1 MTFRVT
7 LPDDPDLPLK
17 EEDKHQTEKILE
29 APVKI
34 TGGVIY
40 DDTKE
45 DGAIAKITFEE
56 GGEVLIEELAEMAGT
71 ALENMETI
79 FNDAIPQLISIVEEV
94 NPPEKA
100 KVIGK
105 LRGALELFN
114 QK

>member
-29 APVKI
+29 APVR
-34 TGGVIY
+34 TPA
-40 DDTKE
+40 DT
-45 DGAIAKITFEE
+45 
-56 GGEVLIEELAEMAGT
+56 IEELRQEIMNTPDMNAVD
-71 ALENMETI
+71 I
-79 FNDAIPQLISIVEEV
+79 FNESIPQLISIVEEV
-94 NPPEKA
+94 NPPEKT

>member
-1 MTFRVT
+1 MFKVT
-7 LPDDPDLPLK
+7 IPDDPDLPLK

-29 APVKI
+29 APLTVPDI
-34 TGGVIY
+34 
-40 DDTKE
+40 DQ
-45 DGAIAKITFEE
+45 
-56 GGEVLIEELAEMAGT
+56 LADMAGV
-71 ALENMETI
+71 ALESLDTI

-94 NPPEKA
+94 NPPEKT

>member
-1 MTFRVT
+1 MAFRVSI
-7 LPDDPDLPLK
+7 PDDPDLPLK

-29 APVKI
+29 APVTLPDI
-34 TGGVIY
+34 
-40 DDTKE
+40 D
-45 DGAIAKITFEE
+45 
-56 GGEVLIEELAEMAGT
+56 ELAEMAGV
-71 ALENMETI
+71 ALKSMDEI

-94 NPPEKA
+94 NPPEKT

>member
-17 EEDKHQTEKILE
+17 DEDKHQT
-29 APVKI
+29 
-34 TGGVIY
+34 
-40 DDTKE
+40 DTKE
-45 DGAIAKITFEE
+45 LQKSIADAFDNRSEPGYAPVNSPSLEE
-56 GGEVLIEELAEMAGT
+56 
-71 ALENMETI
+71 I
-79 FNDAIPQLISIVEEV
+79 FRDAIPQLISIVEEV
-94 NPPEKA
+94 NPPEKT